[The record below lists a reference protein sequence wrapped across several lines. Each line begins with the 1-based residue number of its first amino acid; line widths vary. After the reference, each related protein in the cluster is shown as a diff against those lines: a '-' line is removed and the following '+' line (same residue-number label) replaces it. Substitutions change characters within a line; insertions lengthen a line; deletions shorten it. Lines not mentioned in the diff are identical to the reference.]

1 MILPIINMEQESVV
15 LTENKS
21 IDITQSTNRQNS
33 QEIKT
38 VILTL
43 DEETQTIEF

>member
-1 MILPIINMEQESVV
+1 MEQESVV